1 MSEIN
6 ISTSIKDIIAVSNV
20 TKGNKAVKNSNSSK
34 FQDFLGEA
42 SDSKSGD
49 KVDLYSND
57 LGSSSSD
64 KDDNTV
70 EKSDEHNNLKDISSK
85 KQLLGKIGQNI
96 QELLAL
102 MCQQSKAVNIQKES
116 ITDSNSS
123 VINEFVDSIKQV
135 DTIAAGENKFSL
147 NDINSKISLIISDIK
162 GISDGTKNVD
172 LENIQD
178 NKNNSVLSNEE
189 ISTLKSILSEL
200 ENLNGNDNTSVNESL
215 SGNDL
220 LGNDNIINA
229 SNNIKNIDFGNQ
241 SISQTIANLKSLEL
255 INTSDILQQNH
266 INQIEIDETLGDE
279 KFIGHMV
286 NELKKVISFG
296 THSETSLAANKNN
309 FLSDKLN
316 LKNSSKVF
324 GIQNS
329 SEEDKNNSLLNAKE
343 ISTLKSILSELEN
356 LNGNDKTSVNESLS
370 GNDLLGNDNIIN
382 AGNNIKNI
390 DGENQSISQTTANL
404 KSLELIN
411 TSDIFQQNHINQIE
425 IGETLGDEKFIG
437 RIVNELK
444 KVISFGAHSEGSLA
458 ANKNNFLSDKLNLKN
473 SSKVLAIQNSS
484 EEDKNNSL
492 LNAKEISTLKSIL
505 SELENLNG
513 NDKTSV
519 NESLS
524 GNDLLG
530 NDNIINAGNNIKNI
544 DGENQSI
551 SQTTTNLKSLELINT
566 SGILQQ
572 NHINQIKTDG
582 TSDSTKNG
590 ILENPQENKN
600 SSLLDAKE
608 ISTLK
613 NILSELENLN
623 ENNKTSVN
631 KSLSADNLSQ
641 NKDND
646 FLRQLINN
654 DNSDNQYSKVI
665 NIMNQFTLNNANGS
679 RQNEDIQPTVI
690 NKTNFTSDIIKSLSY
705 MEDNNVKDMTVKI
718 MPKELGE
725 VMIKI
730 TSDSGIMK
738 ATITATNKDAYNLLN
753 SNLHE
758 ISNSLNNNHIKIH
771 SLDINIYNND
781 TTYFSNNSN
790 FSQFDGRQN
799 ENTNNQSSNLNLNNN
814 LNESQDKLENEI
826 AENNNVNVLV

>member
-20 TKGNKAVKNSNSSK
+20 AKGNKAVKNSNSSK

-85 KQLLGKIGQNI
+85 QQLIGKIEQNI

-102 MCQQSKAVNIQKES
+102 MSQQSNAVNIHNES
-116 ITDSNSS
+116 STDSNSS
-123 VINEFVDSIKQV
+123 VTNELINGIKQV
-135 DTIAAGENKFSL
+135 GPIATGENKFSL
-147 NDINSKISLIISDIK
+147 NYINSKISLIISDIK
-162 GISDGTKNVD
+162 SIAEGTRNVD
-172 LENIQD
+172 LGNIQD
-178 NKNNSVLSNEE
+178 NKNNRILSNEE
-189 ISTLKSILSEL
+189 ISTLKNILSGLENSNGNNKTSVNKFLSENYLSDNGNVINNGNDGKNADVENQSTPQITGDLKILELVDTSGGLQQNHINEIETDESLNNEKFIGQVVNELKKVVSLGEKENSLNHSTKNVNLENPQEDKNNSSLNAKKISTLKNILSEL
-200 ENLNGNDNTSVNESL
+200 ENLNVNS
-215 SGNDL
+215 
-220 LGNDNIINA
+220 
-229 SNNIKNIDFGNQ
+229 
-241 SISQTIANLKSLEL
+241 
-255 INTSDILQQNH
+255 
-266 INQIEIDETLGDE
+266 
-279 KFIGHMV
+279 
-286 NELKKVISFG
+286 
-296 THSETSLAANKNN
+296 
-309 FLSDKLN
+309 
-316 LKNSSKVF
+316 
-324 GIQNS
+324 
-329 SEEDKNNSLLNAKE
+329 
-343 ISTLKSILSELEN
+343 
-356 LNGNDKTSVNESLS
+356 KTSVNRASLK
-370 GNDLLGNDNIIN
+370 NDLLNDTNIVN
-382 AGNNIKNI
+382 TGSNTKNI
-390 DGENQSISQTTANL
+390 HVENQGTSQITANL
-404 KSLELIN
+404 KPLESVYKSSVL
-411 TSDIFQQNHINQIE
+411 DQNYINQIGT
-425 IGETLGDEKFIG
+425 GEPLDNEKLIS

-444 KVISFGAHSEGSLA
+444 KVISLGTHSEDNLIVNKENSLNNNIRNVLPENSQE
-458 ANKNNFLSDKLNLKN
+458 NKS
-473 SSKVLAIQNSS
+473 
-484 EEDKNNSL
+484 NSL
-492 LNAKEISTLKSIL
+492 LNT
-505 SELENLNG
+505 
-513 NDKTSV
+513 
-519 NESLS
+519 
-524 GNDLLG
+524 
-530 NDNIINAGNNIKNI
+530 
-544 DGENQSI
+544 
-551 SQTTTNLKSLELINT
+551 
-566 SGILQQ
+566 
-572 NHINQIKTDG
+572 
-582 TSDSTKNG
+582 
-590 ILENPQENKN
+590 
-600 SSLLDAKE
+600 KE

-631 KSLSADNLSQ
+631 KSFSADKLSQ

-646 FLRQLINN
+646 FLKQLINN
-654 DNSDNQYSKVI
+654 NSDNQYSKAI
-665 NIMNQFTLNNANGS
+665 NLMNQFALNSANSS
-679 RQNEDIQPTVI
+679 RQNENVQPTVI
-690 NKTNFTSDIIKSLSY
+690 NKTNFTSDLIKSLSY

-738 ATITATNKDAYNLLN
+738 ATITATNKDTYNLLN

-826 AENNNVNVLV
+826 TENNNVNVLV